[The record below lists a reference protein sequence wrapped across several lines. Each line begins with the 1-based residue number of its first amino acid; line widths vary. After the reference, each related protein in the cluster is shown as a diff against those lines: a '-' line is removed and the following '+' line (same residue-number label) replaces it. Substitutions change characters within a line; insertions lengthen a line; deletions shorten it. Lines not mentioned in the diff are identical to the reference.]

1 MLKKIV
7 KETFT
12 LPLYVFLGGFFVCL
26 CLCLAVS
33 IVFLKFL
40 SILLGKEVI
49 ELKIEGRE
57 EEKNEVK

>member
-26 CLCLAVS
+26 CVCSAVS

-40 SILLGKEVI
+40 SIFFGEEKI
-49 ELKIEGRE
+49 ELKIRE
-57 EEKNEVK
+57 EEKKEVK